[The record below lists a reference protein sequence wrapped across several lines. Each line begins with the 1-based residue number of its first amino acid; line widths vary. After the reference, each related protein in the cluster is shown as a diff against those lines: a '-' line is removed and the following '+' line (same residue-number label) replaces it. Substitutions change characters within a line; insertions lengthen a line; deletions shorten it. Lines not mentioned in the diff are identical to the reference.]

1 MAKKTGK
8 SVTIKGREKG
18 VRVESRILEK
28 RIQEAVAAGARKITV
43 EASGQHGLGGRLWVS
58 KQEPLHIVLKG
69 SAGQRL
75 GSMGFPGTSIEVM
88 GPASDDVAWL
98 NAGAEIAIHGN
109 ASNGCCN
116 AMAQGKVFVGGNIG
130 ARGMTMTKTNPR
142 FSPPELWVLGGVGDY
157 FAEFMAGG
165 TAVVC
170 GVDPQDPDNVLG
182 FRPCV
187 GMVGGR
193 IFVRG
198 SYRGFSQ
205 ADARLEPLDDETW
218 AWLTGNLKNF
228 LKKIGRS
235 DLLKALSVRDDWQL
249 IVARS
254 PYEKVGKPRR
264 AMGEFYSQVWE
275 GEMGRGGMIGDLTD
289 LDRSPIGLIVNGEL
303 RRYVPVWENQKYLPP
318 CQASCPTGIP
328 VQERWRLIREG
339 KVDEAVDLALNY
351 TPFPATVCGYLC
363 PHLCMQ
369 GCTRV
374 GGDMA
379 PVDVSVLGRAGRNA
393 KTPKMP
399 KLSGKRVAVL
409 GGGPAGISLA
419 WQIRLAGHEAVIFD
433 LSKTLGG
440 KLSSAIPDSRIPQDV
455 LGHELERVQK
465 IVPHKHL
472 KKAMTT
478 KEFEALKQEFDY
490 VVLAVGAQKP
500 RVLPV
505 PGKEKLVPALTF
517 LREAK
522 TGKAKPGKRLVI
534 IGAGNV
540 GCDVAT
546 EAYRLG
552 AGSVQLIDIQK
563 PAAFGKEKED
573 AEALGATFRWPCFT
587 KEITDKGVVLS
598 TGELIEADMVIVS
611 IGDAPDLE
619 FLPDNIALDR
629 GHIVVNDIYQTT
641 DSRVFAIGDTVR
653 PGLLTDAIGAG
664 RKAAQMIHEILTG
677 RRPESDSRQPGIYDV
692 ESETRDMIDYAR
704 IKLEYYDPR
713 IVAFDDVKAC
723 ADQCSSCGVCRDCGV
738 CEAICPESAISRVI
752 VADGPDGAEIEMVSD
767 PDKCIGCGFCADA
780 CPCGIWSLVENTP
793 LG

>member
-1 MAKKTGK
+1 MAKKTTK
-8 SVTIKGREKG
+8 SVTIKGVEKG
-18 VRVESRILEK
+18 VRVESRILEN
-28 RIQEAVAAGARKITV
+28 RIQEAVAAGARKVMV
-43 EASGQHGLGGRLWVS
+43 EACGQHGLGGRLWVS
-58 KQEPLHIVLKG
+58 KDEPLKVVLKG

-98 NAGAEIAIHGN
+98 NAGAEIVIHGN
-109 ASNGCCN
+109 AANGCCN
-116 AMAQGKVFVGGNIG
+116 AMAQGKVFVDGNIG

-142 FSPPELWVLGGVGDY
+142 FDEPELWVLGSVGDY

-170 GVDPQDPDNVLG
+170 GYKPQDKENVLG

-198 SYRGFSQ
+198 PYQEFSQ
-205 ADARLEPLDDETW
+205 ADARLEPIDDETW
-218 AWLTGNLKNF
+218 AWLSANLKNY
-228 LKKIGRS
+228 LKKIGLS
-235 DLLKALSVRDDWQL
+235 DKLKTLSKRGDWQL

-254 PYEKVGKPRR
+254 PYEKVGKTRLP
-264 AMGEFYSQVWE
+264 MHDFYGRVWE
-275 GEMGRGGMIGDLTD
+275 SELGRGGMIGDLTD
-289 LDRSPIGLIVNGEL
+289 LDRSPIGLIVNNEL

-328 VQERWRLIREG
+328 VQERWQLIREG
-339 KVDEAVDLALNY
+339 KVQEAIDLALKY

-379 PVDVSVLGRAGRNA
+379 PVDVSVLGKAGAEA
-393 KTPKMP
+393 KTPKLP

-419 WQIRLAGHEAVIFD
+419 WQIRLSGHEAVIFETA
-433 LSKTLGG
+433 KTLGG
-440 KLSSAIPDSRIPQDV
+440 KLSQAIPGSRIPQDV
-455 LGHELERVQK
+455 LTGELERMHK
-465 IVPHKHL
+465 LLPHEHL

-478 KEFEALKQEFDY
+478 KEFKDLQKKFDF
-490 VVLAVGAQKP
+490 VVLAVGASKP

-505 PGKEKLVPALTF
+505 PGKEHLVPALTF
-517 LREAK
+517 LRQAK
-522 TGKAKPGKRLVI
+522 TNKAKVGKKLVI

-552 AGSVQLIDIQK
+552 AEQVQLIDIQK

-598 TGELIEADMVIVS
+598 TGELIEADMVLVS
-611 IGDAPDLE
+611 IGDQPDLD

-629 GHIVVNDIYQTT
+629 GHIVVNESWQTT
-641 DSRVFAIGDTVR
+641 DSKVFAIGDNVR

-664 RKAAQMIHEILTG
+664 RKAAQVIHEIFTG
-677 RRPESDSRQPGIYDV
+677 RRPESDSRQPGIYNV

-713 IVAFDDVKAC
+713 VVAFNDVKAC

-738 CEAICPESAISRVI
+738 CEAICPESAISRVV
-752 VADGPDGAEIEMVSD
+752 VADGEVEMVSD